1 MSLIQSK
8 NNIVDISI
16 VVFSCDAYQDLW
28 EGFFDSFELNWPEC
42 KFDIYLVNN
51 NLNYSRKGV
60 NVINGGDS
68 DWSTRARIAMNSINS
83 KYFILFLE
91 DFYLPKK
98 IDDKKINQVAEYVFI
113 KEINYYQLNITDKE
127 DYYKWR
133 LFDYDF
139 VWDIPK
145 NRDYWVDISI
155 AIWQKTFF
163 LELLGEG
170 NYSAWEFEFNRNIDA
185 KNPDKYLNKLC
196 LLDSRNLI
204 PMCPMVVQGKYY
216 PKSIKVMKNLGFEF
230 NSYNRPI
237 MTHLEVFK
245 QDLKGFVYKLRF
257 GKKFFKSVGRLLG
270 FKFVSDNY
278 PNCTN

>member
-8 NNIVDISI
+8 NNIIDISI
-16 VVFSCDAYQDLW
+16 IIFSCDAYQDLW

-42 KFDIYLVNN
+42 KFDMYLVNN

-68 DWSTRARIAMNSINS
+68 DWSTRARIAMNSIKS

-91 DFYLPKK
+91 DFYLPEK
-98 IDDKKINQVAEYVFI
+98 INDKKINQVAEYVFV

-127 DYYKWR
+127 DYPKWN
-133 LFDYDF
+133 LFDKNYI
-139 VWDIPK
+139 WDIPK
-145 NRDYWVDISI
+145 YRDYWVDISI
-155 AIWQKTFF
+155 AIWQKDFF
-163 LELLGEG
+163 IELLGSED
-170 NYSAWEFEFNRNIDA
+170 YSAWEFEFKRNIDA
-185 KNPDKYLNKLC
+185 KNPNKFSDKLC

-216 PKSIKVMKNLGFEF
+216 PKSLKVMTKLGFEF
-230 NSYNRPI
+230 NTKTRQI
-237 MTHLEVFK
+237 MTPLEVFK

-257 GKKFFKSVGRLLG
+257 GKNFFKSIARLLG
-270 FKFVSDNY
+270 YNFVSDRY
-278 PNCTN
+278 PKI